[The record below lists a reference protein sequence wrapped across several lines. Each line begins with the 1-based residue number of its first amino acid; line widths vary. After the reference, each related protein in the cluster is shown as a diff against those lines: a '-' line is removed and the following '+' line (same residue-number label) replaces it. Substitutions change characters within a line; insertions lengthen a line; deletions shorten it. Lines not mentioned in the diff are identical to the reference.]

1 MREEQLQT
9 SMQNL
14 SIGKSNSQAAS
25 VQVPY
30 QKRVDLMME
39 REREKQ
45 ERLSAMRKLKEYEEV
60 N

>member
-1 MREEQLQT
+1 
-9 SMQNL
+9 MQNL